1 MTMINVTAR
10 VLAGCAGLLIATAS
24 FAQSPGYPDRPV
36 KVIVPFAAAG
46 PTDVVARLI
55 AQKLSD
61 RFGQQFYIEN
71 MAGAGGNLG
80 MAAGARAPADGH
92 TILFVSSSYTVNPS
106 LYAKAPYDPDKDL
119 APVTKAAA
127 SPNGLFVHPSIP
139 AKSVKEL
146 VELLKTNPGKYTFAS
161 PGIGTTPHLSS
172 ELFKLTFGLDF
183 ALAPFPGGGPSIQSV
198 VAGHTP
204 MCFQA
209 IPPATA
215 LVKDGKLR
223 ALAITA
229 KTRSP
234 ALPDVPTL
242 DELGIKNQEAETMQG
257 VLVPAGTPKHDRR
270 SAADGDCPHHQPARC
285 KREAAGDRSRTR
297 RDVAGRIRRLHQS
310 GYRQVEE
317 GDRRRQDPADRRI
330 GTAAANRIS
339 LRSIRPA
346 ATAPRRSS
354 ARGTH

>member
-1 MTMINVTAR
+1 MRVTNTVAC
-10 VLAGCAGLLIATAS
+10 VLAAGAGLLLAS
-24 FAQSPGYPDRPV
+24 AGLAQSPGYPDRPV
-36 KVIVPFAAAG
+36 KIIVPFAAAG

-55 AQKLSD
+55 TQKLSEKY
-61 RFGQQFYIEN
+61 GQQFYIEN
-71 MAGAGGNLG
+71 VAGAGGNLG
-80 MAAGARAPADGH
+80 MATAGRSPPDGY

-106 LYAKAPYDPDKDL
+106 LYAKPPYDPDRDF
-119 APVTKAAA
+119 APVTKAAG

-146 VELLKTNPGKYTFAS
+146 VELLRANPGKYTFAS

-198 VAGHTP
+198 VGGHTP

-209 IPPATA
+209 IPPATP

-242 DELGIKNQEAETMQG
+242 DELGIKDQEAETMQG
-257 VLVPAGTPKHDRR
+257 VLVPSGTPKPIVELLQAEIARIVNLPDVRDKMLAMGLEPDGMS
-270 SAADGDCPHHQPARC
+270 SA
-285 KREAAGDRSRTR
+285 EFAAYVKA
-297 RDVAGRIRRLHQS
+297 DVAKWKKVI
-310 GYRQVEE
+310 
-317 GDRRRQDPADRRI
+317 ADAKIPQI
-330 GTAAANRIS
+330 G
-339 LRSIRPA
+339 
-346 ATAPRRSS
+346 
-354 ARGTH
+354 G

>member
-1 MTMINVTAR
+1 MRVTNVLAR
-10 VLAGCAGLLIATAS
+10 VLAGCAGLLLAGAGS
-24 FAQSPGYPDRPV
+24 AQSPYPDRPV
-36 KVIVPFAAAG
+36 KIIVPFAAAG

-55 AQKLSD
+55 AQKLSEKY
-61 RFGQQFYIEN
+61 GQQFYTEN
-71 MAGAGGNLG
+71 MGGAGGNLG
-80 MAAGARAPADGH
+80 MAAVARSPADGY
-92 TILFVSSSYTVNPS
+92 TILFSSSSYTVNPS
-106 LYAKAPYDPDKDL
+106 LYAKSPYDPDRDF
-119 APVTKAAA
+119 APVTKAAG

-146 VELLKTNPGKYTFAS
+146 VDLLKANPGKYTFAS

-198 VAGHTP
+198 VGGHTP

-209 IPPATA
+209 IPPATP

-242 DELGIKNQEAETMQG
+242 DELGIKGQEAETMQG
-257 VLVPAGTPKHDRR
+257 VLVPAGTPKPIVDLLQTEIARIVNLPDVR
-270 SAADGDCPHHQPARC
+270 DKMLAMGLEPDGMSPAEFAAYIKA
-285 KREAAGDRSRTR
+285 
-297 RDVAGRIRRLHQS
+297 DVAKWKKVI
-310 GYRQVEE
+310 
-317 GDRRRQDPADRRI
+317 ADAKIPQI
-330 GTAAANRIS
+330 G
-339 LRSIRPA
+339 
-346 ATAPRRSS
+346 
-354 ARGTH
+354 G

>member
-1 MTMINVTAR
+1 MKMINRAVNLAAR
-10 VLAGCAGLLIATAS
+10 VLASYAALVLTGAAL
-24 FAQSPGYPDRPV
+24 AQGPGYPDRPV

-55 AQKLSD
+55 AQKLSEKW
-61 RFGQQFYIEN
+61 GQQFYIEN

-80 MAAGARAPADGH
+80 MTAAAKAPGDGH

-106 LYAKAPYDPDKDL
+106 LYAKRPYDPERDFT
-119 APVTKAAA
+119 PVTKAAG

-139 AKSVKEL
+139 ANSVKEL
-146 VELLKTNPGKYTFAS
+146 VDLLKANPGKYTFAS

-229 KTRSP
+229 TTRSP

-242 DELGIKNQEAETMQG
+242 DELGIKDQEAETMQG
-257 VLVPAGTPKHDRR
+257 VLVPAGTP
-270 SAADGDCPHHQPARC
+270 AAIVDLLQSEIARIIELPDVKAKLVAQGLETSGMSPA
-285 KREAAGDRSRTR
+285 EFAAY
-297 RDVAGRIRRLHQS
+297 IR
-310 GYRQVEE
+310 
-317 GDRRRQDPADRRI
+317 ADLAKWKKVIADAKIPLI
-330 GTAAANRIS
+330 G
-339 LRSIRPA
+339 
-346 ATAPRRSS
+346 
-354 ARGTH
+354 G

>member
-1 MTMINVTAR
+1 MRVTNVIAR
-10 VLAGCAGLLIATAS
+10 VLAGCAGLLLAGAGS
-24 FAQSPGYPDRPV
+24 AQSPYPDRPV
-36 KVIVPFAAAG
+36 KIIVPFAAAG

-55 AQKLSD
+55 AQKLSEK
-61 RFGQQFYIEN
+61 FGQQFYTEN
-71 MAGAGGNLG
+71 MGGAGGNLG
-80 MAAGARAPADGH
+80 MAAVARSPADGY
-92 TILFVSSSYTVNPS
+92 TILFSSSSYTVNPS
-106 LYAKAPYDPDKDL
+106 LYAKSPYDPDKDF
-119 APVTKAAA
+119 APVTKAAG

-146 VELLKTNPGKYTFAS
+146 VDLLKANPGKYTFAS

-198 VAGHTP
+198 VGGHTP

-209 IPPATA
+209 IPPATP

-242 DELGIKNQEAETMQG
+242 DELGIKGQEAETMQG
-257 VLVPAGTPKHDRR
+257 VLVPAGTPKPIIDLLQTEIARIVNLPDVR
-270 SAADGDCPHHQPARC
+270 DKMLAMGLEPDGMSPAEFAAYIKA
-285 KREAAGDRSRTR
+285 
-297 RDVAGRIRRLHQS
+297 DVAKWKKVI
-310 GYRQVEE
+310 
-317 GDRRRQDPADRRI
+317 ADAKIPQI
-330 GTAAANRIS
+330 G
-339 LRSIRPA
+339 
-346 ATAPRRSS
+346 
-354 ARGTH
+354 G

>member
-1 MTMINVTAR
+1 MRVTNVIAR
-10 VLAGCAGLLIATAS
+10 VLAGCAGLLLAGAGS
-24 FAQSPGYPDRPV
+24 AQSPYPDRPV
-36 KVIVPFAAAG
+36 KIIVPIAAAG

-55 AQKLSD
+55 AQKLSEK
-61 RFGQQFYIEN
+61 FGQQFYTEN
-71 MAGAGGNLG
+71 MGGAGGNLG
-80 MAAGARAPADGH
+80 MAAVARSPADGY
-92 TILFVSSSYTVNPS
+92 TILFSSSSYTVNPS
-106 LYAKAPYDPDKDL
+106 LYTKSPYDPDRDF
-119 APVTKAAA
+119 APVTKAAG

-146 VELLKTNPGKYTFAS
+146 VDLLKANPGKYTFAS

-198 VAGHTP
+198 VGGHTP

-209 IPPATA
+209 IPPATP

-242 DELGIKNQEAETMQG
+242 DELGIKGQEAETMQG
-257 VLVPAGTPKHDRR
+257 VLVPAGTPKPIVDLLQTEIARIVNLPDVR
-270 SAADGDCPHHQPARC
+270 DKMLAMGLEPDGMSSA
-285 KREAAGDRSRTR
+285 EFAAYIKA
-297 RDVAGRIRRLHQS
+297 DVAKWKKVI
-310 GYRQVEE
+310 
-317 GDRRRQDPADRRI
+317 ADAKIPQI
-330 GTAAANRIS
+330 G
-339 LRSIRPA
+339 
-346 ATAPRRSS
+346 
-354 ARGTH
+354 G

>member
-1 MTMINVTAR
+1 MRVTNVIAR
-10 VLAGCAGLLIATAS
+10 VLAGCAGLLLAGAGS
-24 FAQSPGYPDRPV
+24 AQSPYPDRPV
-36 KVIVPFAAAG
+36 KIIVPFAAAG

-55 AQKLSD
+55 AQKLSEK
-61 RFGQQFYIEN
+61 FGQQFYTEN
-71 MAGAGGNLG
+71 MGGAGGNLG
-80 MAAGARAPADGH
+80 MAAVARSPADGY
-92 TILFVSSSYTVNPS
+92 TILFSSSSYTVNPS
-106 LYAKAPYDPDKDL
+106 LYAKSPYDPDRDF
-119 APVTKAAA
+119 APVTKAAG

-146 VELLKTNPGKYTFAS
+146 VDLLKANPGKYTFAS

-198 VAGHTP
+198 VGGHTP

-209 IPPATA
+209 IPPATP

-242 DELGIKNQEAETMQG
+242 DELGIKGQEAETMQG
-257 VLVPAGTPKHDRR
+257 VLVPAGTPRPIVDLLQTEIARIVNLPDVRDKMLAMGLEPDGM
-270 SAADGDCPHHQPARC
+270 SPAEFAAYIKA
-285 KREAAGDRSRTR
+285 
-297 RDVAGRIRRLHQS
+297 DVAKWKKVI
-310 GYRQVEE
+310 
-317 GDRRRQDPADRRI
+317 ADAKIPQI
-330 GTAAANRIS
+330 G
-339 LRSIRPA
+339 
-346 ATAPRRSS
+346 
-354 ARGTH
+354 G

>member
-1 MTMINVTAR
+1 VIAR
-10 VLAGCAGLLIATAS
+10 VLAGCAGLLLAGAGS
-24 FAQSPGYPDRPV
+24 AQSPYPDRPV
-36 KVIVPFAAAG
+36 KIIVPFAAAG

-55 AQKLSD
+55 AQKLSEK
-61 RFGQQFYIEN
+61 FGQQFYTEN
-71 MAGAGGNLG
+71 MGGAGGNLG
-80 MAAGARAPADGH
+80 MAAVARSPADGY
-92 TILFVSSSYTVNPS
+92 TILFSSSSYTVNPS
-106 LYAKAPYDPDKDL
+106 LYAKSPYDPDKDF
-119 APVTKAAA
+119 APVTKAAG

-146 VELLKTNPGKYTFAS
+146 VDLLKANPGKYTFAS

-198 VAGHTP
+198 VGGHTP

-209 IPPATA
+209 IPPATP

-242 DELGIKNQEAETMQG
+242 DELGIKGQEAETMQG
-257 VLVPAGTPKHDRR
+257 VLVPAGTPKPIVDLLQTEIARIVNLPDVR
-270 SAADGDCPHHQPARC
+270 DKMLAMGLEPDGMSPAEFAAYIKA
-285 KREAAGDRSRTR
+285 
-297 RDVAGRIRRLHQS
+297 DVAKWKKVI
-310 GYRQVEE
+310 
-317 GDRRRQDPADRRI
+317 ADAKIPQI
-330 GTAAANRIS
+330 G
-339 LRSIRPA
+339 
-346 ATAPRRSS
+346 
-354 ARGTH
+354 G

>member
-1 MTMINVTAR
+1 MRVTNVIAR
-10 VLAGCAGLLIATAS
+10 VLAGCAGLLLAGAGS
-24 FAQSPGYPDRPV
+24 AQSPYPDRPV
-36 KVIVPFAAAG
+36 KIIVPFAAAG

-55 AQKLSD
+55 AQKLSEK
-61 RFGQQFYIEN
+61 FGQQFYTEN
-71 MAGAGGNLG
+71 MGGAGGNLG
-80 MAAGARAPADGH
+80 MAAVARSPADGY
-92 TILFVSSSYTVNPS
+92 TILFSSSSYTVNPS
-106 LYAKAPYDPDKDL
+106 LYAKSPYDPDRDF
-119 APVTKAAA
+119 APVTKAAG

-146 VELLKTNPGKYTFAS
+146 VDLLKANPGKYTFAS

-198 VAGHTP
+198 VGGHTP

-209 IPPATA
+209 IPPATP

-242 DELGIKNQEAETMQG
+242 DELGIKGQEAETMQG
-257 VLVPAGTPKHDRR
+257 VLVPASTPKPIVDLLQTEIARIVNLPDVR
-270 SAADGDCPHHQPARC
+270 DKMLAMGLEPDGMSPAEFAAYIKA
-285 KREAAGDRSRTR
+285 
-297 RDVAGRIRRLHQS
+297 DVAKWKKVI
-310 GYRQVEE
+310 
-317 GDRRRQDPADRRI
+317 ADAKIPQI
-330 GTAAANRIS
+330 G
-339 LRSIRPA
+339 
-346 ATAPRRSS
+346 
-354 ARGTH
+354 G

>member
-1 MTMINVTAR
+1 MNLEQNDPEETFMKVTNTVAC
-10 VLAGCAGLLIATAS
+10 VLAAGAGLLIAGAGL
-24 FAQSPGYPDRPV
+24 AQSPGYPDRPV
-36 KVIVPFAAAG
+36 KIIVPFAAAG

-55 AQKLSD
+55 TQKLSEKY
-61 RFGQQFYIEN
+61 GQQFYIEN
-71 MAGAGGNLG
+71 VAGAGGNLG
-80 MAAGARAPADGH
+80 MAAVARSPADGY
-92 TILFVSSSYTVNPS
+92 TILFSSSSYTVNPS
-106 LYAKAPYDPDKDL
+106 LYAKSPYDPDKDF
-119 APVTKAAA
+119 APVTKAAG

-146 VELLKTNPGKYTFAS
+146 VDLLKANPGKYTFAS

-198 VAGHTP
+198 VGGHTP

-209 IPPATA
+209 IPPATP

-242 DELGIKNQEAETMQG
+242 DELGIKGQEAETMQG
-257 VLVPAGTPKHDRR
+257 VLVPAGTPRPIVELLQTEIARIVNLPDVRDKMLAMGLEPDGM
-270 SAADGDCPHHQPARC
+270 SPAEFAAYV
-285 KREAAGDRSRTR
+285 KT
-297 RDVAGRIRRLHQS
+297 DVAKWKKVI
-310 GYRQVEE
+310 
-317 GDRRRQDPADRRI
+317 ADAKIPQI
-330 GTAAANRIS
+330 G
-339 LRSIRPA
+339 
-346 ATAPRRSS
+346 
-354 ARGTH
+354 G